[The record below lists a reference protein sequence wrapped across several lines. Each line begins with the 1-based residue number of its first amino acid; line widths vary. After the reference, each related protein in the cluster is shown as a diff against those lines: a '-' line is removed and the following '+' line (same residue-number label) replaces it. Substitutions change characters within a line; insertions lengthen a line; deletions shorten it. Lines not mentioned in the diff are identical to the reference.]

1 MKILKITAV
10 VAIIAL
16 AIAYIASPYAAA
28 SGFSNALANYDA
40 NEASEYI
47 DYPSVRQKI
56 KDDMNA
62 EIASMAIEESD
73 NPFAAAGAAFAGGLM
88 TQMIDGFVTPAG
100 LEKALAKAQ
109 KEQGGNTSKL
119 DYETEY
125 AGMNRFLV
133 RLTQKANGEQ
143 AEDPLVLVFE
153 RQGLFSWKLIEVDLP
168 FEEFRNG
175 MANYDT

>member
-1 MKILKITAV
+1 MRILKITSGV
-10 VAIIAL
+10 VIIAL
-16 AIAYIASPYAAA
+16 TIAYIVSPYAAA
-28 SGFSNALANYDA
+28 SSFSNALANYDA

-62 EIASMAIEESD
+62 EIASMAIEEND
-73 NPFAAAGAAFAGGLM
+73 NPFAAAGAAFAGGFM

-100 LEKALAKAQ
+100 LEKALAEAEKDQ
-109 KEQGGNTSKL
+109 NGNMSKL
-119 DYETEY
+119 DYETKY
-125 AGMNRFLV
+125 ASMNRFLV

-143 AEDPLVLVFE
+143 AEDPLILVFE

-168 FEEFRNG
+168 FEELRSG
-175 MANYDT
+175 MGKYDA